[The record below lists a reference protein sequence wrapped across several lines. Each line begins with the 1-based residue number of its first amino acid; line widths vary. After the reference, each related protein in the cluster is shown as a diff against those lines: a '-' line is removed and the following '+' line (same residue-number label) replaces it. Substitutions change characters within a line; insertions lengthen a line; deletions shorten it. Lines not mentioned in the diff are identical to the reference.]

1 VKSRKLQTN
10 KKNTAKKST
19 AATKAPAWSGER
31 DYLPIC
37 DCSVLLLPWGLV
49 NFCTNRTPL
58 RTIEARSFDMEPL
71 CFNLLSAYKLK
82 SNITTSNSLNTSCI
96 QERKARHRVMPGHQ
110 CVRRPV
116 NKKQWSLA
124 SAPTIQEMTVQP
136 TNMIYWNILKVICNG
151 FWQTWRKSNF

>member
-1 VKSRKLQTN
+1 MKSRKLQTN

-37 DCSVLLLPWGLV
+37 DCSVLPLPWGLV

-82 SNITTSNSLNTSCI
+82 SNITTSKSVNTSCI
-96 QERKARHRVMPGHQ
+96 QERTQSKASCHARPS
-110 CVRRPV
+110 VRT
-116 NKKQWSLA
+116 LA
-124 SAPTIQEMTVQP
+124 GEQEAVKFSISPHNTGNDSP
-136 TNMIYWNILKVICNG
+136 TNKHDILKHLKGDMQRFLTNL
-151 FWQTWRKSNF
+151 TKK